1 MRYLIAGHGNVPH
14 GMRSAVQAAQ
24 HSKVTIDIL
33 PIKPSG
39 DEYKRWFDNYV
50 KFFSP
55 EKILV
60 LTDILLG
67 SETQY
72 FMYQIRQFQ
81 NIQLFTGVTASLALA
96 LIELGEKYGAIST
109 FQAEMAVE
117 SARILMKQYVAEGRR

>member
-24 HSKVTIDIL
+24 RSKITIDIL
-33 PIKPSG
+33 SIKPSG
-39 DEYKRWFDNYV
+39 DEYKREFDNYV
-50 KFFSP
+50 KCFSP

-72 FMYQIRQFQ
+72 FMYRIRQFP
-81 NIQLFTGVTASLALA
+81 NIELFTGVTASLALA
-96 LIELGEKYGAIST
+96 LIELGEKYGAISA

-117 SARILMKQYVAEGRR
+117 SAGVLMKRYTAEGR